1 MMAAWFV
8 LIGLF
13 VSVPVWSA
21 EYPAPLNN
29 LNVSDTDT
37 TEAGMALF
45 DRART
50 NLWAATG
57 SPESN
62 VGFLDR
68 AATTFESVSDP
79 AAQAYLLARVELYRG
94 RIALDT
100 ESKSSART
108 YFERSME
115 LADRSIDITESA
127 EALRVLADAGSSWM
141 ITKGL
146 GGIIKMAPQVQEWS
160 ARAVEMDPENALAI
174 IISTQGQI
182 NAPKS
187 AGGDPD
193 EAARRL
199 VLLNSRT
206 DLGDIERFW
215 ARVSLSQAYKKLKRR
230 DDAAVWCRKA
240 AEIFPQSP
248 MLEECS

>member
-13 VSVPVWSA
+13 ITVPAWSA
-21 EYPAPLNN
+21 EFPAPLNN
-29 LNVSDTDT
+29 LSVSDSDT

-50 NLWAATG
+50 NLWAANG

-62 VGFLDR
+62 TGFLDR
-68 AATTFESVSDP
+68 AASTFESVSDP

-100 ESKSSART
+100 ESKSSARA

-115 LADRSIDITESA
+115 LAEQSIEIEESA
-127 EALRVLADAGSSWM
+127 EALRVLSDAGSSWM

-146 GGIIKMAPQVQEWS
+146 GGIIKMAPQVQGWS
-160 ARAVEMDPENALAI
+160 ARAVEKDPDNALAI

-187 AGGDPD
+187 AGGNPD

-215 ARVSLSQAYKKLKRR
+215 ARVSLSQAYDKLKRR
-230 DDAAVWCRKA
+230 DDAALWCRKA
-240 AEIFPQSP
+240 TEIFPQSP